1 MEVNTLKSF
10 IFDYNRTNTFEEY
23 IKANVS
29 GKTVVDCGGGS
40 GILTHLCIENG
51 ATKVYCLENDTTTY
65 DNLTSTFDGNSKVDV
80 QNLDCFTQTL
90 PTGDI
95 YLHEFFG
102 ASLWDEDILDFISN
116 LNSQSITTIFP
127 ENIIIYSCD
136 TIRRSM
142 IDTQYLTF
150 DNSNLSSDV
159 LAFAGN
165 WNSNYK
171 WVFNYRWIEIGN
183 KQVVYSG
190 KILDLDNTH
199 SSHVLWEIN
208 TEHGIFNNM
217 RTDWN
222 CWNLP
227 KK

>member
-1 MEVNTLKSF
+1 MEANILKSF
-10 IFDYNRTNTFEEY
+10 IFDYDRTGTYEEY
-23 IKANVS
+23 IKANVA

-40 GILTHLCIENG
+40 GILTHLCVENG

-65 DNLTSTFDGNSKVDV
+65 NNLTSTFDGNSKVEV
-80 QNLDCFTQTL
+80 QNLNCFTQTL

-102 ASLWDEDILDFISN
+102 NSLWDEGILDFISN

-136 TIRRSM
+136 TIKRSHREYM
-142 IDTQYLTF
+142 TYDH
-150 DNSNLSSDV
+150 SNLSSDV
-159 LAFAGN
+159 LAFAGD
-165 WNSNYK
+165 WNKNYDK
-171 WVFNYRWIEIGN
+171 GVFNYWWIEISN

-208 TEHGIFNNM
+208 TEHGTFNNM
-217 RTDWN
+217 RTEWN